1 MDSLQASGKL
11 NEQADKCLEDLQEFA
26 ELAKKSHRTHRVGST
41 SVLLTNIERNAKD
54 FSRLLQTWK
63 KDFGKGQMTNDQELV
78 SSTNGLFENLL
89 HWIEAAYD
97 ALDSRL
103 LYRKL
108 FLIGFITSKRSV
120 I

>member
-1 MDSLQASGKL
+1 MDSLQASRKL
-11 NEQADKCLEDLQEFA
+11 NEQADKCLDDLQ
-26 ELAKKSHRTHRVGST
+26 ELAKKSHRTHPIGST
-41 SVLLTNIERNAKD
+41 SVLLTNVERNAKN

-63 KDFGKGQMTNDQELV
+63 RDFGKGQMTNDQILV
-78 SSTNGLFENLL
+78 SSADVLFENLL
-89 HWIEAAYD
+89 HWIKAAYD

-108 FLIGFITSKRSV
+108 FLIGYITSKRSV